1 LKSPPEAPQSELGVG
16 ENFGVGGA
24 FAKWGAAGS
33 PGEARRGLRDV
44 ARIAMKNADSMV
56 SARNEENNMDLSD

>member
-1 LKSPPEAPQSELGVG
+1 M
-16 ENFGVGGA
+16 GGA